1 MVFSK
6 IFSIKLFNRGG
17 GLLEYLCN
25 FINASF
31 LNIFFLEISDIRLLM
46 NFSAI
51 TIFIFLSGIV
61 LKLKFS

>member
-1 MVFSK
+1 M
-6 IFSIKLFNRGG
+6 KLFNRGR

-31 LNIFFLEISDIRLLM
+31 LNRFFLEISDIRLLII
-46 NFSAI
+46 FSAI

-61 LKLKFS
+61 L